1 MKGNFRLFLAVMV
14 ISSLITG
21 APFKGW
27 IPLIAFEILI
37 FFPFLKE
44 GSYKYAYALLK
55 LIILVSHLITI
66 YLPFMIGKK
75 YFKLALY
82 IAPPVFVAAFSIVSG
97 LITIILIPF
106 ILLWI
111 YNLVLMQKYE
121 RYLVSDLE

>member
-1 MKGNFRLFLAVMV
+1 MKGNFQLFLAVMV
-14 ISSLITG
+14 NSSLITG
-21 APFKGW
+21 APIKGW
-27 IPLIAFEILI
+27 IPLIAFEILT

-44 GSYKYAYALLK
+44 SSYQYAYALLK

-75 YFKLALY
+75 YFKLALN

-111 YNLVLMQKYE
+111 YNLVLMRKFE